1 MKKVLALLLAAAMC
15 AAALTGCGGGDKP
28 KETEKPDN
36 GKSDTTASTKPDTKI
51 PEIPGEVFDAGNV
64 QALVPEGWK
73 AFPQKDMIADD
84 DTMDPDVISICK
96 GAETE
101 LDLMFKPFVRIDY
114 YGPDTE
120 MGGGLKG
127 WYSNTE
133 DLEPVQAGL
142 YTQ

>member
-28 KETEKPDN
+28 KETEKPD
-36 GKSDTTASTKPDTKI
+36 TKI
-51 PEIPGEVFDAGNV
+51 PEVPGEVFDAGNV

-73 AFPQKDMIADD
+73 AFPQKDIIADD
-84 DTMDPDVISICK
+84 GTMDPDVISICK

-114 YGPDTE
+114 YGSDTE
-120 MGGGLKG
+120 MGGGLKD
-127 WYSNTE
+127 WYSSTE